1 MVGNANFVV
10 SWEWEQEKI
19 NKCKIRGQKCLFEG
33 GPMRLSNNFYE
44 YFGSYVPE
52 NWQGGGGWSL
62 MVFSLDSL
70 YEDFNLLQ
78 NYWTKI

>member
-1 MVGNANFVV
+1 MQITSPFYTVT
-10 SWEWEQEKI
+10 SSKI

-78 NYWTKI
+78 NYWTKSNAG